1 MRRIRYRVVMSLDGY
16 IAGPNGEADWIPMD
30 PDVDFDAIFRQFDT
44 ALIGRKTFDAMVR
57 ARNTSLPGMKIFVFS
72 TTLRPGGYP
81 GIEIV
86 SEGQAETVAFL
97 RSQPGKDI
105 WLFGGGG
112 LFQSLLNAGL
122 VDTVEVAIVPVLLGG
137 GIPLLPALARRTR
150 LKLTSQK
157 LCKTGILSLE
167 YAIEPSP
174 A

>member
-1 MRRIRYRVVMSLDGY
+1 MRRIRYHVVMSLDGY

-44 ALIGRKTFDAMVR
+44 ALIARKTFDAMVR

-72 TTLRPGGYP
+72 TTLQPGDYP

-86 SEGQAETVAFL
+86 SEGQAETVASL

-137 GIPLLPALARRTR
+137 GIPLLPVPAKQTR
-150 LKLTSQK
+150 LKLASHK
-157 LCKTGILSLE
+157 LDKTGILSLE